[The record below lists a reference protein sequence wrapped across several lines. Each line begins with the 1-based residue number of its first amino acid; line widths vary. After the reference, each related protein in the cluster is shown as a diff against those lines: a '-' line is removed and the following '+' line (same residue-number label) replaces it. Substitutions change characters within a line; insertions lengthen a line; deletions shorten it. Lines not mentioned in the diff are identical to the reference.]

1 MNDRFHYDALVDDA
15 LRSVVRRV
23 LVQVAE
29 KGLPGSHHFYIS
41 FRSTDPG
48 VELPDYLLAKY
59 PEEMTIVLQHQYW
72 DLVIHDDYF
81 EVSLSFN
88 KLQEHIKV
96 PFMALSAFVDPSVRF
111 GLQFDRKD
119 TAGNLLDK
127 TDAVSAA
134 PASLPAPEPRPRQVR
149 QRRNPRPSPRTPP
162 RRSSS
167 STASEKSRRNR
178 GFCSMGTALR
188 ARSRHVRIPVP
199 GNVSAR
205 SRTPRPYRKLSVRFR
220 RRRPGSTASDVLTVD
235 PQGAD
240 PARRRPGLSRHLAP
254 AAARP
259 SRAAALDPRR
269 PRGLAPTTSS
279 WRSTC

>member
-72 DLVIHDDYF
+72 DLVITDEFF
-81 EVSLSFN
+81 EVTVSFN
-88 KLQEHIKV
+88 KQQEHIKV

-119 TAGNLLDK
+119 KAGNLLDK
-127 TDAVSAA
+127 SDGVAVA
-134 PASLPAPEPRPRQVR
+134 PTPLPAPEPK
-149 QRRNPRPSPRTPP
+149 
-162 RRSSS
+162 
-167 STASEKSRRNR
+167 AK
-178 GFCSMGTALR
+178 
-188 ARSRHVRIPVP
+188 
-199 GNVSAR
+199 
-205 SRTPRPYRKLSVRFR
+205 
-220 RRRPGSTASDVLTVD
+220 
-235 PQGAD
+235 AD
-240 PARRRPGLSRHLAP
+240 PAAAE
-254 AAARP
+254 AAA
-259 SRAAALDPRR
+259 AAAEAKPEEAASKIVKLDSFRKK
-269 PRGLAPTTSS
+269 
-279 WRSTC
+279 